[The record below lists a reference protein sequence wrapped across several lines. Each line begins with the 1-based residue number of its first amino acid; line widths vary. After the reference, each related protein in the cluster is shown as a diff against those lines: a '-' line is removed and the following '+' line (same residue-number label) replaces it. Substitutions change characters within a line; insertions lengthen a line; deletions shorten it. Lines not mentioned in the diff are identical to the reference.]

1 MNVEQIIEL
10 LKPHSDASYLEGMKR
25 FSVDNSK
32 ALGVSLPNLR
42 KLAKGIKKD
51 HQLALE
57 LWATGIHECRVLA
70 SLVDDP
76 KLVTPE
82 QMDNWAA
89 DFHSWD
95 VCDQVC
101 GNLFDRTPYAIEKA
115 LEYSSSEKEY
125 VKRAGFVLMAEFAVH
140 DKKANDGAFMQFF
153 PIIERE
159 AWDDRNFVKKAVNWA
174 LRQIGKRN
182 GTLGKAAK
190 ECALRVARQDSKA
203 AKWIAKD
210 ALAEF
215 EKKFGD

>member
-1 MNVEQIIEL
+1 
-10 LKPHSDASYLEGMKR
+10 MKR

-42 KLAKGIKKD
+42 KVAKSIKKD

-76 KLVTPE
+76 KQVTPE
-82 QMDNWAA
+82 QMDSWAA
-89 DFHSWD
+89 DFYSWD

-101 GNLFDRTPYAIEKA
+101 GNLFDRTPFAIEKA
-115 LEYSSSEKEY
+115 LQYSRSEKEY
-125 VKRAGFVLMAEFAVH
+125 IKRAGFVLMAEFAVH
-140 DKKANDGAFMQFF
+140 NKKASDEAFMQFF

-182 GTLGKAAK
+182 RDLGKIAK
-190 ECALRVARQDSKA
+190 ECALRIAQQESKA

>member
-1 MNVEQIIEL
+1 MKYLDGMN
-10 LKPHSDASYLEGMKR
+10 R
-25 FSVDNSK
+25 FGVDNSK

-42 KLAKGIKKD
+42 KVAKSFKKD

-57 LWATGIHECRVLA
+57 LWVTGIHECRVLA

-82 QMDNWAA
+82 QMDSWVA
-89 DFHSWD
+89 DFYSWD

-101 GNLFDRTPYAIEKA
+101 GNLFDKTEFAIDKA
-115 LEYSSSEKEY
+115 LEWSNSEKEY
-125 VKRAGFVLMAEFAVH
+125 IKRAGFVLMAEFAVH
-140 DKKANDGAFMQFF
+140 DKKASDETFILFF
-153 PIIERE
+153 PVIERE

-182 GTLGKAAK
+182 RNLGKAAK
-190 ECALRVARQDSKA
+190 ECALRIAQQESKA
-203 AKWIAKD
+203 AKWIARD